1 MENKKYKELNF
12 YSSLEIKK
20 YLLKTINNNKKNYE
34 NFNLINKFIEEV
46 NTETFKFNE
55 NNTIFLEGIYALIDN
70 LEAIFKEVKLFFNKD
85 DNFNYKFVS
94 EYFFFSPFCLKD
106 FIKNSLILKGYY
118 PKEGAN
124 FKFKVTLITDFNNNL
139 TKIRNF
145 YIINYEDYSNN
156 RRISNLELRENNIYN
171 IFTKICNVLSEES
184 IFTIFSLKKIKINN
198 AKNDKE
204 LNIKIE
210 NIIKELKNSN
220 LNIKI
225 KKQEINE
232 NSHNIVNEFIENLE
246 TFKNIYKDYKIKDI
260 TTDIITNNSKITLL
274 QFNIIYKSKTY
285 NIKILQ
291 NNLKLYSYIYKEND
305 TVRFSTDRIYNVL
318 DFNRI
323 FYIINEFENGD
334 IKIKTLT
341 GERLK
346 LFNFYKFNG
355 I

>member
-1 MENKKYKELNF
+1 MENKKYKELKLD
-12 YSSLEIKK
+12 SPIKIKK
-20 YLLKTINNNKKNYE
+20 YLLKIINNNKKSYE
-34 NFNLINKFIEEV
+34 NFNLINKLVEELNV
-46 NTETFKFNE
+46 ETFKFYE

-94 EYFFFSPFCLKD
+94 EYFFFSSFYLKD
-106 FIKNSLILKGYY
+106 FIKNSLNLQRYY
-118 PKEGAN
+118 SKEEAN
-124 FKFKVTLITDFNNNL
+124 FKFKVNLITDFNNNL

-145 YIINYEDYSNN
+145 YIISYKDYSNN

-171 IFTKICNVLSEES
+171 IFIKICNVLSEES
-184 IFTIFSLKKIKINN
+184 IFTIFSLRKLKIDNIKNN
-198 AKNDKE
+198 KE
-204 LNIKIE
+204 LITKID
-210 NIIKELKNSN
+210 NIIKELEKSN
-220 LNIKI
+220 LDIKI
-225 KKQEINE
+225 KKQEIKT
-232 NSHNIVNEFIENLE
+232 SSYNIINEFIENLE
-246 TFKNIYKDYKIKDI
+246 TFKNIYKDYKIKNI

-285 NIKILQ
+285 NIKISQ

-305 TVRFSTDRIYNVL
+305 TVSFSTDRIYNVL

-334 IKIKTLT
+334 IKIKNLK

-346 LFNFYKFNG
+346 LFNFYKFKG